1 MLKYSAFLAVLAE
14 VDGLLCIIVVLN
26 NLGKWMVP
34 GGHIEHGESPEEAA
48 IRELQEESGIKMSP
62 GTPLQGLESK
72 YHNISLFTNVRPI
85 RCTSQQLGAWFHQ
98 RITAEET
105 KAIGMI
111 PLKCDLNRLTVKEIS
126 RSRTLGSGWINPNS
140 FRNKNIFSLQTAIKF
155 HLQNRTPTAA
165 PRQSSGSKYHIS
177 LVNEE
182 LGIYSISLIAPR
194 QRDPQRSLRYIS
206 GQAAAGSNGKH
217 WSIHQKSKIE
227 DISQSGAFVLNFK
240 DKSRTLGRIIDC
252 LSSQETMKHTD
263 LSKRFKCSPVELFLA
278 GHKLLI
284 QKTGTSRSLRL
295 ETEES
300 NLEKSIELLC
310 KLALFFVRN

>member
-1 MLKYSAFLAVLAE
+1 
-14 VDGLLCIIVVLN
+14 
-26 NLGKWMVP
+26 MVP
-34 GGHIEHGESPEEAA
+34 GGHIDMVNLQKKQQLGTTRRKRYQNVPRDTITR
-48 IRELQEESGIKMSP
+48 IRVQ
-62 GTPLQGLESK
+62 

-206 GQAAAGSNGKH
+206 GQADAGSNGKH
-217 WSIHQKSKIE
+217 WSIRNQRLKI
-227 DISQSGAFVLNFK
+227 
-240 DKSRTLGRIIDC
+240 
-252 LSSQETMKHTD
+252 
-263 LSKRFKCSPVELFLA
+263 SPNQVPLY
-278 GHKLLI
+278 
-284 QKTGTSRSLRL
+284 
-295 ETEES
+295 
-300 NLEKSIELLC
+300 
-310 KLALFFVRN
+310 